1 MIKAKNSCKYK
12 KMIRVFLITL
22 LLIAVGM
29 VLMSVTILIKKGGRF
44 PNTHVCGNK
53 HLRRKGISSAQ
64 TQDKQAQRENPMAV
78 KERSDR

>member
-1 MIKAKNSCKYK
+1 
-12 KMIRVFLITL
+12 MIRLFLISL
-22 LLIAVGM
+22 LIIAVGM

-53 HLRRKGISSAQ
+53 HLRRQGISSAQ

-78 KERSDR
+78 KEFRSRENE

>member
-1 MIKAKNSCKYK
+1 
-12 KMIRVFLITL
+12 
-22 LLIAVGM
+22 M

-53 HLRRKGISSAQ
+53 HLRRQGITSAQ

-78 KERSDR
+78 KERSVR

>member
-1 MIKAKNSCKYK
+1 
-12 KMIRVFLITL
+12 
-22 LLIAVGM
+22 M

-64 TQDKQAQRENPMAV
+64 TQDKQAQHENRMAV
-78 KERSDR
+78 RERSR

>member
-1 MIKAKNSCKYK
+1 
-12 KMIRVFLITL
+12 MIRVFLITL

-53 HLRRKGISSAQ
+53 YLRRKGISSAQ